1 MAISAGERVF
11 VDTKV
16 LVHASAI
23 SSPLHQAADR
33 ELQAVRGA
41 QAELWTSRQVLRE
54 YVAVLSR
61 PQSFSH
67 PVPVSTLVTDVRYFQ
82 SVFQIANEDST
93 VTAELLQLLTSVAI
107 GGKQVHDANIVA
119 TMLARQI
126 TTLLTANVADFQRFA
141 SLITIAA
148 LIP

>member
-1 MAISAGERVF
+1 MTAQRLSPRRVAWRTGPGTTSARGQKDFRYGGRTCMAISAGERVF

-67 PVPVSTLVTDVRYFQ
+67 
-82 SVFQIANEDST
+82 
-93 VTAELLQLLTSVAI
+93 
-107 GGKQVHDANIVA
+107 
-119 TMLARQI
+119 
-126 TTLLTANVADFQRFA
+126 
-141 SLITIAA
+141 
-148 LIP
+148 